1 MNHQRVLAVLL
12 VALMIPLSGCVSDGS
27 DGAQGEQGVQGPS
40 GSDGTNGIDGIDGIN
55 GTNGTDGQNGSDG
68 ASGIDGKNSM
78 ISTFDVLPGIQCEN
92 GGMGV
97 LVGIDENLS
106 LIHI

>member
-1 MNHQRVLAVLL
+1 MNNQRVLAVLL

-55 GTNGTDGQNGSDG
+55 GTNGTDGQNGSD
-68 ASGIDGKNSM
+68 
-78 ISTFDVLPGIQCEN
+78 
-92 GGMGV
+92 
-97 LVGIDENLS
+97 LS
-106 LIHI
+106 LIHISEPTRPRLISYAVFCLNFWIK